1 MFNDLQYGTT
11 WPVWYERTAWY
22 YRYWVCEPKTS
33 TKSIVYT
40 MYSLTYVARQAE
52 GGISGPEDSQLWIR
66 PVDVRVPA
74 VHKHLQTVQTELKL
88 SITRTSSLCYIRFTL
103 KFLDNCSPPPP
114 PFNLLQ
120 IPQFWSQQGSRFSN
134 LDCRPPQH
142 RWNSAA
148 TTLIRKISLFN
159 FLGNLFFFL
168 TEYYINLNKMWYW
181 YQYLLS
187 SFLS

>member
-22 YRYWVCEPKTS
+22 YRHWVCEPKTS

-114 PFNLLQ
+114 PLTYSKYLSFGASRGLVFPTSIAARHSTAETALRQ
-120 IPQFWSQQGSRFSN
+120 PWSG
-134 LDCRPPQH
+134 
-142 RWNSAA
+142 
-148 TTLIRKISLFN
+148 K
-159 FLGNLFFFL
+159 
-168 TEYYINLNKMWYW
+168 
-181 YQYLLS
+181 
-187 SFLS
+187 